1 MHRNKRGPSALRRAI
16 GWVLS
21 LMLTLGYFAP
31 GQQVLRSL
39 PDTLHLT
46 AGQWQELSLGRFLT
60 LTTQTGMAAVS
71 ASEEDRKSVV

>member
-1 MHRNKRGPSALRRAI
+1 MHRIKRGPSALRRAI

-46 AGQWQELSLGRFLT
+46 AG
-60 LTTQTGMAAVS
+60 
-71 ASEEDRKSVV
+71 